1 QFFGVIEPNEARL
14 RAPDGRY
21 AITGRWTVQSNLYVR
36 TFQRGSLLIDT
47 LCVEDDGF
55 STRPP
60 ANVQSLN
67 PDNQPLNYAPD
78 VGNRFAPET
87 WGSVDRTFINELTPR
102 ENLQAATTPR

>member
-1 QFFGVIEPNEARL
+1 GSEPNEARL
-14 RAPDGRY
+14 RAPDGRSP
-21 AITGRWTVQSNLYVR
+21 ITGRWTVQSNLYVR

-67 PDNQPLNYAPD
+67 PDNQPISYAP
-78 VGNRFAPET
+78 GGGTSCAPAP
-87 WGSVDRTFINELTPR
+87 WGRVDRTFINALTTS
-102 ENLQAATTPR
+102 ENRPPATPPG